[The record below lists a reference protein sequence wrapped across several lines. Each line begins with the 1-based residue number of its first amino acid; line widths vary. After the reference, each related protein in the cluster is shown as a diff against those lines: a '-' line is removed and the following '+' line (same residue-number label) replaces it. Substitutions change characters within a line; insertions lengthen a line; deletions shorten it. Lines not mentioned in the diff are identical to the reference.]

1 MTWPVYL
8 RPEAERDL
16 ANARDWYE
24 KKQAGLGGEFLDE
37 IAQTIRELESTPE
50 LPRLYYRDFRRVLLR
65 RFPYKMF
72 YKVIDN
78 RVLVFRVLHAKQE
91 HGRSLLNT

>member
-1 MTWPVYL
+1 MTWLVYV

-24 KKQAGLGGEFLDE
+24 KKQAGLGAEFLDE
-37 IAQTIRELESTPE
+37 VAATIRELESAPE
-50 LPRLYYRDFRRVLLR
+50 RPRLYYRNFRRMLLR
-65 RFPYKMF
+65 RFPYKLF
-72 YKVIDN
+72 YQVIDS